1 MISDNATALSFGAM
15 LASVLHVMHTEVFNF
30 VLVLCE
36 FHIMH
41 PIPII
46 STFLHINPQPLQL
59 PPKRKKETNKQ
70 KPKHLIGEAVV
81 CHRVYTF
88 VHTSCKCSLQ
98 GVIGLV

>member
-41 PIPII
+41 PNP
-46 STFLHINPQPLQL
+46 TQTHPFLVTTLHPCNLSHS
-59 PPKRKKETNKQ
+59 RGKENLTK
-70 KPKHLIGEAVV
+70 EAVV
-81 CHRVYTF
+81 RHNVSHNIPFCSHLF
-88 VHTSCKCSLQ
+88 PCKCS
-98 GVIGLV
+98 